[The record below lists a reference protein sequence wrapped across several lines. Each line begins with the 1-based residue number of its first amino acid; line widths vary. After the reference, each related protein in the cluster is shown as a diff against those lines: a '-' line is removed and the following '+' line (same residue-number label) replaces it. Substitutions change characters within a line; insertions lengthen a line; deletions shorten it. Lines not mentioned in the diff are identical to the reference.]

1 MWKKI
6 GIVLI
11 LIGVFL
17 VGYEF
22 YGRYQNKQAQ
32 LTMIEKYEEAYAET
46 PTQAKANGTD
56 DFVDNGRTDAVLNI
70 PSIGMKSPILKGGIR
85 ADGTYD
91 ERLLEEAPAALHRIE
106 DLIDLN
112 TSNYVIA
119 GHNTMYKDDHFS
131 ALLALKGG
139 EEAYI
144 FKDGY
149 TYKYELLTPVRV
161 LSSDASSMNQLGKAE
176 MTLITCETPD
186 DNGYRVII
194 KGNLLSVSEGKL
206 Y

>member
-22 YGRYQNKQAQ
+22 YGRYQNKQSQ
-32 LTMIEKYEEAYAET
+32 LTMIEQYEKAFAET
-46 PTQAKANGTD
+46 PTQAKANGSD
-56 DFVDNGRTDAVLNI
+56 KIVDNGRADSVLSI
-70 PSIGMKSPILKGGIR
+70 PSIGMKMPVLKGGVD
-85 ADGTYD
+85 AEGKYN
-91 ERLLEEAPAALHRIE
+91 ERLLAEAPAALN
-106 DLIDLN
+106 DVDLN

-149 TYKYELLTPVRV
+149 TYKYEIQTPIRV
-161 LSSDASSMNQLGKAE
+161 QKTDTWVMNQEGKAE
-176 MTLITCETPD
+176 MTLITCETPQ

-194 KGNLLSVSEGKL
+194 KGNLLSVSEGRT

>member
-6 GIVLI
+6 GILLI

-22 YGRYQNKQAQ
+22 YGRYQNKQTQ
-32 LTMIEKYEEAYAET
+32 LTMIKQYEEAYSNPSSE
-46 PTQAKANGTD
+46 TQAKANGD
-56 DFVDNGRTDAVLNI
+56 KVFDGADSILVI
-70 PSIGMKSPILKGGIR
+70 PSIKMESPIQKNVTDANGN
-85 ADGTYD
+85 YD
-91 ERLLEEAPAALHRIE
+91 EKALKIAPAALN
-106 DLIDLN
+106 DVDLN

-139 EEAYI
+139 EKAYI
-144 FKDGY
+144 FKGGY
-149 TYKYELLTPVRV
+149 TYEYEIVKPFTVKTTDV
-161 LSSDASSMNQLGKAE
+161 WVMDQQGKAE
-176 MTLITCETPD
+176 MTLITCETPS
-186 DNGYRVII
+186 DNGNRVII
-194 KGNLLSVSEGKL
+194 KGNLLSVSEGKT

>member
-32 LTMIEKYEEAYAET
+32 LTMIEKYEQAYAET

-56 DFVDNGRTDAVLNI
+56 DFVDNGRTDSILII
-70 PSIGMKSPILKGGIR
+70 PSIGMKSPVLKGGIK
-85 ADGTYD
+85 ADGEYD
-91 ERLLEEAPAALHRIE
+91 NRLLDESPAALRKFDE
-106 DLIDLN
+106 SIDLN

-149 TYKYELLTPVRV
+149 TYKYEIVKPYRV
-161 LSSDASSMNQLGKAE
+161 ASSDASSMNQLGKAE
-176 MTLITCETPD
+176 MTLITCETPE

-194 KGNLLSVSEGKL
+194 KGNLLSVSEGKT